1 MSEYELIYLAS
12 EYLNRTWS
20 LLQFWASISF
30 GLIAVAY
37 FASKHLHLAMV
48 ITLTILYLA
57 FTAFISS
64 IIGLNEHIVAGFM
77 EDLAALNTLSQGA
90 TNLFESA
97 PGPVM
102 QVSIV
107 VVYFGT
113 CFGVLFF
120 LWYSYI
126 LSRKNV

>member
-1 MSEYELIYLAS
+1 MSEYELIYLSS

-37 FASKHLHLAMV
+37 FASKHLHLVMV

-57 FTAFISS
+57 FTTFISS
-64 IIGLNEHIVAGFM
+64 IIGLNEHIVAGFF
-77 EDLAALNTLSQGA
+77 EDLAALNSLSQGA
-90 TNLFESA
+90 THLFEAA
-97 PGPVM
+97 PGPM
-102 QVSIV
+102 MKVSII

-113 CFGVLFF
+113 GLGVLFF
-120 LWYSYI
+120 LWYSYF
-126 LSRKNV
+126 LTKKNV